1 MRIQVFPALNGDCI
15 LIEYIQSHYILVDG
29 GYIDTYNKYIKPAL
43 NSIAESGGEIDLIV
57 ASHIDRDHISGII
70 KLLEDDR
77 FNIPIK
83 NIWYNGYRHVQPI
96 TQISEKAEI
105 VVHKNI
111 CKGCNSENEQ
121 QVSAKGGCT
130 LSMNIQKRGIDWNKH
145 TNGNTLKA
153 PLSVKLDN
161 CLIHVLSPNDDDIQN
176 LSSHWKKELIKKG
189 LLSQAHSNEYWD
201 DAFEFNLSKDNPGF
215 HFHTKKVCNSID
227 LEKIKCTEY
236 KADDSATNG
245 SSISF
250 IIESEEK
257 KLLFLGDSHAET
269 IIESIKKLY
278 SSENYP
284 LWFDVVKLSH
294 HGSYNNNSP
303 ELFKIIDADKWI
315 VSTNGEGYNHPDEA
329 TLAHIIAKDKIHMRG
344 IYFNYTLPICEKF
357 NQVDLHNEYQFNIIV
372 PTSDS
377 GIDLKL

>member
-43 NSIAESGGEIDLIV
+43 NSIAESGGQIDLIV

-111 CKGCNSENEQ
+111 CKGCNSEKEQ

-130 LSMNIQKRGIDWNKH
+130 LSMNIQKRGIDWNKP

-153 PLSVKLDN
+153 PLSVKLDD
-161 CLIHVLSPNDDDIQN
+161 CLIHILSPNDDDIQN

-189 LLSQAHSNEYWD
+189 LLSQAHSDEYWD
-201 DAFEFNLSKDNPGF
+201 DAFEFNLSKDKPGF
-215 HFHTKKVCNSID
+215 HFHTKKVSNSID

-278 SSENYP
+278 GSENYP

-344 IYFNYTLPICEKF
+344 IYFNYTLPICERF
-357 NQVDLHNEYQFNIIV
+357 NQADLHNEYQFNIIV

-377 GIDLKL
+377 GIDLKI